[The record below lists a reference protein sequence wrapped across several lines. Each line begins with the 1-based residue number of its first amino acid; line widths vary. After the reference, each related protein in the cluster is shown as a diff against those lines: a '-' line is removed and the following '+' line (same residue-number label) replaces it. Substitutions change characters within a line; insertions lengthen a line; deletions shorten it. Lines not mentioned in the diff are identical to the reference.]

1 MKLQE
6 FKEAYKEKMDETTMA
21 DIEKVVQGESDAVRT
36 EYSGKI
42 KDLEQYK
49 PKEKTDTEKALEEAN
64 LKLASY
70 EFGSKLKEQGLN
82 TDFSKY
88 LKSDVDLDEFS
99 KFYSANSNHQEKEYV
114 PSTHSTDAGL
124 TKDKFK
130 NMSYAE
136 KSKLYTENPALYQQ
150 MTTN

>member
-6 FKEAYKEKMDETTMA
+6 FTEKYKEMDETTMA
-21 DIEKVVQGESDAVRT
+21 DITKLIQGETDAIRT
-36 EYSGKI
+36 EYSTKL
-42 KDLEQYK
+42 KDLEKYK
-49 PKEKTDTEKALEEAN
+49 PKEKTDEQIELEKAKQE
-64 LKLASY
+64 LAQFKF
-70 EFGSKLKEQGLN
+70 EKTVKDKGLN

-88 LKSDVDLDEFS
+88 LKSDADLEAFKTLIGS
-99 KFYSANSNHQEKEYV
+99 KQEKEYV
-114 PSTHSTDAGL
+114 PSTHATDAGL

-130 NMSYAE
+130 SMSYAE

>member
-21 DIEKVVQGESDAVRT
+21 DIEKVVQGESDAIRT

-88 LKSDVDLDEFS
+88 LKSDADLEAFKTLIGS
-99 KFYSANSNHQEKEYV
+99 KQEKEYV

-130 NMSYAE
+130 SMSYAE

>member
-6 FKEAYKEKMDETTMA
+6 FKEAYKEKMDEATLA
-21 DIEKVVQGESDAVRT
+21 DIEKVVQGESDAIRT
-36 EYSGKI
+36 EYSGKL

-49 PKEKTDTEKALEEAN
+49 PKEKTDEQIELEKAKQE
-64 LKLASY
+64 LAQFKF
-70 EFGSKLKEQGLN
+70 EKTVKDKGLN
-82 TDFSKY
+82 ADLAKY

-124 TKDKFK
+124 SKDKFK

>member
-6 FKEAYKEKMDETTMA
+6 FKEAYKEKMDEATMA
-21 DIEKVVQGESDAVRT
+21 DIEKVVHGESDAVRT

-49 PKEKTDTEKALEEAN
+49 PKEKTDEQIELEKAKQE
-64 LKLASY
+64 LAQFKF
-70 EFGSKLKEQGLN
+70 EKTVKDKGLN
-82 TDFSKY
+82 ADFSKY
-88 LKSDVDLDEFS
+88 LKSDADLEAF
-99 KFYSANSNHQEKEYV
+99 KTLIGSNQEKEYV
-114 PSTHSTDAGL
+114 PSTHATDAGL

-130 NMSYAE
+130 SMSYAE